1 MKHNMIDQ
9 EVQYH
14 LEVEKEQETK
24 IKIKIKRLLI
34 KKLRKNTK
42 VNQK

>member
-1 MKHNMIDQ
+1 MIDQ